1 MSAGNEGRVVAEI
14 EWGKKVG
21 ASNAEEGDI
30 NKGIALKDLDLIV
43 VVAVQDQDPLNH
55 PQDQVE
61 AEERSIERATEE
73 EVQVDQVDQVVLLRE
88 DIAEVRVIVEV
99 EVKALGD
106 QIGLLNRDLLQNL
119 IQENQKV
126 HAEEV

>member
-1 MSAGNEGRVVAEI
+1 M
-14 EWGKKVG
+14 
-21 ASNAEEGDI
+21 EEGDI

-43 VVAVQDQDPLNH
+43 VVAVHDQDPLNH
-55 PQDQVE
+55 HQGQVE

-73 EVQVDQVDQVVLLRE
+73 EVQVDQVDLVVLLRE

-126 HAEEV
+126 HAEGV